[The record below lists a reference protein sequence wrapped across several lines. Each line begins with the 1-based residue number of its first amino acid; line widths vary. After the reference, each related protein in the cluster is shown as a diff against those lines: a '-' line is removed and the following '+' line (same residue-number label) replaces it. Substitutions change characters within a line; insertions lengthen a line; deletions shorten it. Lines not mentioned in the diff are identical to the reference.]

1 MSSPF
6 AHTLRSLE
14 IDGRRGSRALAGL
27 ALILLAG
34 WLAWLLAAR
43 VDVTEVS
50 ERARVEVAA
59 GGHELSAAVSGR
71 VTGVRVAV
79 GDSVRAGQVIVE
91 LDDRETLLVLTQ
103 TRDQLDSL
111 QVVIGQ
117 REREITAERD
127 AIEAVERTAGAAA
140 SEAKARVDR
149 ALAAARLA
157 ETEAADAEAMREA
170 EVGTDLEVRRTRSEA
185 EQLRAETRE
194 LRSAGARE
202 RFELDRDSRDRLAT
216 IIRVEGE
223 IAELEVEQTRARGR
237 ISSLEAEIERHRVRA
252 PIDGFVGDLAPI
264 ERGSWLERGEW
275 VGVVIPDGELEIVAE
290 FPPSAIGRVAI
301 GQPAML
307 RLTGFPWTQYGS
319 VLATVTRVASEPR
332 QGTIRVELRI
342 DEVPAAI
349 VLEHGLPGTLEI
361 EIEETSPADLLLR
374 AAGRRLTGTGTTPAE
389 AE

>member
-6 AHTLRSLE
+6 SHTLRSLE
-14 IDGRRGSRALAGL
+14 IDGKRGSRALAGL
-27 ALILLAG
+27 ALV
-34 WLAWLLAAR
+34 LLAAWVVWLVAAR
-43 VDVTEVS
+43 VGVTEVS
-50 ERARVEVAA
+50 ERARVEVGA

-79 GDSVRAGQVIVE
+79 GDPVHAGQVIVE
-91 LDDRETLLVLTQ
+91 LDDRETLLALTQ

-111 QVVIGQ
+111 RVVIAQ
-117 REREITAERD
+117 REREIAAERE

-157 ETEAADAEAMREA
+157 ETEAADAEALREQ
-170 EVGTDLEVRRTRSEA
+170 EVGTDREVRRTQAEA
-185 EQLRAETRE
+185 EQARAETRE

-216 IIRVEGE
+216 IIRIEGE
-223 IAELEVEQTRARGR
+223 IAELELDRTSARGR
-237 ISSLEAEIERHRVRA
+237 IAALEAELEHHRVRA
-252 PIDGFVGDLAPI
+252 PIDGFVGDLAAI
-264 ERGSWLERGEW
+264 ERGSWLERGEP
-275 VGVVIPDGELEIVAE
+275 VGTVIPQGELEVVAQFE
-290 FPPSAIGRVAI
+290 PTAIGRVAI
-301 GQPAML
+301 GQPALL

-319 VLATVTRVASEPR
+319 VRATVTRVASEPR
-332 QGTIRVELRI
+332 QGAIRVELHI

-361 EIEETSPADLLLR
+361 EVERISPAQLLLR
-374 AAGRRLTGTGTTPAE
+374 AAGRKISGTGAGTGE
-389 AE
+389 A

>member
-14 IDGRRGSRALAGL
+14 IDGKHGARALSGL
-27 ALILLAG
+27 ALLLLAA
-34 WLAWLLAAR
+34 WVAWLFFAR

-50 ERARVEVAA
+50 ERARVEVGA

-79 GDSVRAGQVIVE
+79 GDPVRAGQVIVE
-91 LDDRETLLVLTQ
+91 LDDRETLLALTQ

-111 QVVIGQ
+111 RVVIGQ
-117 REREITAERD
+117 REREIAAERD

-170 EVGTDLEVRRTRSEA
+170 QVGTELDVRRTRAEA

-194 LRSAGARE
+194 LRSAGDRE

-223 IAELEVEQTRARGR
+223 IAELEVERTQARGR
-237 ISSLEAEIERHRVRA
+237 VASLEAEIERHRVRA
-252 PIDGFVGDLAPI
+252 PIDGFVGDLAAI
-264 ERGSWLERGEW
+264 ERGSWLERGDR
-275 VGVVIPDGELEIVAE
+275 VGVVIPHGELEIVAE
-290 FPPSAIGRVAI
+290 FPPTAIGRVAA
-301 GQPAML
+301 GQPAIL
-307 RLTGFPWTQYGS
+307 QLTGFPWTQYGS
-319 VLATVTRVASEPR
+319 VRATVTRVGSEPR
-332 QGTIRVELRI
+332 QGSIRVELRI
-342 DEVPAAI
+342 DEVPPAI
-349 VLEHGLPGTLEI
+349 VLEHGLPGTLEV
-361 EIEETSPADLLLR
+361 ETEQASPADLLLR
-374 AAGRRLTGTGTTPAE
+374 AAGRRLTGTGAME
-389 AE
+389 VR